1 MISHYSR
8 RKFVIGGIIILAGTI
23 LIFRLL
29 YLQTI
34 NSSYKLSAENNSKR
48 EVIQYPARGL
58 IFDRNGELLVS
69 NQAAYDV
76 MVTPGQ
82 LSAFDTL
89 SFSGILGISVTDVRS
104 GIQKAKEYSRFAP
117 SVFMKQLPGEIASV
131 LQEQLFKFPGFFVQ
145 TRTLRKYPRNIAAHL
160 MGYVGEV
167 DKAIIDK
174 DPYYQM
180 GDYIGISGIEKNY
193 EAFLRGKKGKTNFLV
208 DVHSR
213 ITGSY
218 QEGRFDESAMI
229 GSDLYLTIEADLQE
243 YGEKM
248 MKNFTG
254 SIVAIEPSTGEVLCL
269 VSTPSYQPDLLV
281 GRGLSQNFNKL
292 SSDTLLPLF
301 NRALAASYPPGS
313 TFKIINAL
321 IGLQEKVITPA
332 SEFGCQMGY
341 SFKGQFLGCH
351 NHRSP
356 LDLREGIQH
365 SCNSYFV
372 NVFRRIMED
381 PKFGSTQD
389 AFNNW
394 RNHLLTFGLG
404 NVLNTDLLGE
414 LKGFI
419 PKDEYFNR
427 YYGAGRWNFLTI
439 RSMAIGQG
447 ELGVTPLQMANLTSA
462 IANKG
467 YFVPPHVVKYINVI
481 DTVEG
486 SFKDKHYTAIDTSY
500 FTVVIDGMDL
510 AVNGGAGS
518 TAGRAKI
525 DGIIVC
531 GKTGTAENPHGEDH
545 SIFIAFAPRENPK
558 IAIAVYIEN
567 GGFGGTWAAPVASL
581 MMEKYLTGEVKRRY
595 LEDYIYNAVIQKKL

>member
-1 MISHYSR
+1 MITQYSQ
-8 RKFVIGGIIILAGTI
+8 RKFIIGGIILLTGFILVV
-23 LIFRLL
+23 RLF
-29 YLQTI
+29 YLQVI
-34 NSSYKLSAENNSKR
+34 NPSYKLSAENNSKR

-58 IFDRNGELLVS
+58 MYDRNGVMLVS

-76 MVTPGQ
+76 MLTPGQ
-82 LSAFDTL
+82 LSAFDTVSL
-89 SFSGILGISVTDVRS
+89 CEILGIQVDEVRT
-104 GIQKAKEYSRFAP
+104 GIIKAKQYSSFAP
-117 SVFMKQLPGEIASV
+117 TVFMKQLPGEIASV
-131 LQEQLFKFPGFFVQ
+131 LQEQLYKFPGFFVQ

-167 DKAIIDK
+167 DKGIILK
-174 DPYYQM
+174 NPYYQM
-180 GDYIGISGIEKNY
+180 GDYIGISGIEKYY
-193 EAFLRGKKGKTNFLV
+193 EEILRGQKGKKNYLV

-218 QEGRFDESAMI
+218 QEGRYDEPARI
-229 GSDLYLTIEADLQE
+229 GADITLTIDADLQE
-243 YGEKM
+243 YGEKL

-254 SIVAIEPSTGEVLCL
+254 SIVAVEPETGEVLCL

-281 GRGLSQNFNKL
+281 GRGLSRNFNML
-292 SSDTLLPLF
+292 SGDTLMPLF

-332 SEFGCQMGY
+332 SQFGCQGGY
-341 SFKGQFLGCH
+341 SFRGQFLGCH
-351 NHRSP
+351 IHRSP

-365 SCNSYFV
+365 SCNAYFV
-372 NVFRRIMED
+372 NVFKKIMED
-381 PKFGSTQD
+381 PDFGSTQD

-394 RNHLLTFGLG
+394 RKHLLSFGLG
-404 NVLNTDLLGE
+404 NVMNSDLSGE

-427 YYGAGRWNFLTI
+427 YYGEGHWNFLTI

-447 ELGVTPLQMANLTSA
+447 ELGVTPLQMANITA
-462 IANKG
+462 TIANKG
-467 YFVPPHVVKYINVI
+467 YYFVPHVLKSVKGVDTISNV
-481 DTVEG
+481 
-486 SFKDKHYTAIDTSY
+486 FKEKHFTQIDTSY
-500 FTVVIDGMDL
+500 FTVAIDGMEL

-518 TAGRAKI
+518 TAGRARI
-525 DGIIVC
+525 EGIIVC

-581 MMEKYLTGEVKRRY
+581 MIDEYLTGEVKRQY
-595 LEDYIYNAVIQKKL
+595 LEEYIYNGLIKKD

>member
-1 MISHYSR
+1 MTNLYSQ
-8 RKFVIGGIIILAGTI
+8 RKVVVGGIVILTGIILV
-23 LIFRLL
+23 LRLF
-29 YLQTI
+29 YLQVI
-34 NSSYKLSAENNSKR
+34 NSSYKSSAENNSKR

-58 IFDRNGELLVS
+58 MYDRNGELLVS

-76 MVTPGQ
+76 MLTPGQ
-82 LSAFDTL
+82 LLAFDTL
-89 SFSGILGISVTDVRS
+89 SFCRTLGISLPDVRM
-104 GIQKAKEYSRFAP
+104 GIKLAREYSRFAP
-117 SVFMKQLPGEIASV
+117 SVFMKQVPGEVASV
-131 LQEQLFKFPGFFVQ
+131 FQEQLYKYPGFFVQ
-145 TRTLRKYPRNIAAHL
+145 TRTLRKYPRNIASHL

-167 DKAIIDK
+167 DKSIIEK
-174 DPYYQM
+174 NPYYQM
-180 GDYIGISGIEKNY
+180 GDYIGISGIEKYY
-193 EAFLRGKKGKTNFLV
+193 EEILRGEKGKKNYLV

-213 ITGSY
+213 ITGIY
-218 QEGRFDESAMI
+218 QEGKFDEPAKI
-229 GSDLYLTIEADLQE
+229 GADVTLTINADLQE
-243 YGEKM
+243 YGEKL

-269 VSTPSYQPDLLV
+269 VSVPSYQPDLLV
-281 GRGLSQNFNKL
+281 GRGLSQNFNTL
-292 SSDTLLPLF
+292 SGDTLKPLF

-332 SEFGCQMGY
+332 SEFGCQGGF

-365 SCNSYFV
+365 SCNAYFV
-372 NVFRRIMED
+372 NVFKKIMED

-394 RNHLLTFGLG
+394 RKHLLSFGLG
-404 NVLNTDLLGE
+404 NTLNSDLSGE

-419 PKDEYFNR
+419 PKDEYYNH
-427 YYGAGRWNFLTI
+427 YYGVGHWNFLTI

-447 ELGVTPLQMANLTSA
+447 ELGVTPLQMANITA
-462 IANKG
+462 TIANKG
-467 YFVPPHVVKYINVI
+467 YYIAPHVLKAIKGTDTI
-481 DTVEG
+481 DHRFTE
-486 SFKDKHYTAIDTSY
+486 KHFTAIDTSN
-500 FTVVIDGMDL
+500 FTVAIDGMEL
-510 AVNGGAGS
+510 AVNGGEGS

-525 DGIIVC
+525 EGIIVC

-581 MMEKYLTGEVKRRY
+581 MIEQYLTGEVKRQY
-595 LEDYIYNAVIQKKL
+595 LENYIFTSIIARKE

>member
-1 MISHYSR
+1 MITQYSQ
-8 RKFVIGGIIILAGTI
+8 RKYIIGGIILLTGFILVV
-23 LIFRLL
+23 RLF
-29 YLQTI
+29 YLQVI
-34 NSSYKLSAENNSKR
+34 NPSYKLSAENNSKR

-58 IFDRNGELLVS
+58 MYDRNGVMLVS

-76 MVTPGQ
+76 MLTPGQ
-82 LSAFDTL
+82 LSAFDTVSL
-89 SFSGILGISVTDVRS
+89 CKILGIQVDEVRT
-104 GIQKAKEYSRFAP
+104 GIIKAKQYSSFAP
-117 SVFMKQLPGEIASV
+117 TVFMKQLPGEIASV
-131 LQEQLFKFPGFFVQ
+131 LQEQLYKFPGFFVQ

-167 DKAIIDK
+167 DKGIILK
-174 DPYYQM
+174 NPYYQM
-180 GDYIGISGIEKNY
+180 GDYIGISGIEKYY
-193 EAFLRGKKGKTNFLV
+193 EEILRGQKGKKNYLV

-218 QEGRFDESAMI
+218 QEGRYDEPARI
-229 GSDLYLTIEADLQE
+229 GADITLTIDADLQE
-243 YGEKM
+243 YGEKL

-254 SIVAIEPSTGEVLCL
+254 SIVAIEPETGEVLCL

-281 GRGLSQNFNKL
+281 ERGLSRNFNML
-292 SSDTLLPLF
+292 SGDSLMPLF

-332 SEFGCQMGY
+332 SQFGCQGGY
-341 SFKGQFLGCH
+341 SFRGQFLGCH
-351 NHRSP
+351 IHRSP

-365 SCNSYFV
+365 SCNAYFV
-372 NVFRRIMED
+372 NVFKKIMED
-381 PKFGSTQD
+381 PDFGSTQD

-394 RNHLLTFGLG
+394 RKHLLSFGLG
-404 NVLNTDLLGE
+404 NVMNSDLSGE

-427 YYGAGRWNFLTI
+427 YYGEGHWNFLTI

-447 ELGVTPLQMANLTSA
+447 ELGVTPLQMANITA
-462 IANKG
+462 TIANKG
-467 YFVPPHVVKYINVI
+467 YYLVPHVLKSVKGADTISNVF
-481 DTVEG
+481 TE
-486 SFKDKHYTAIDTSY
+486 KHFTQIDTSY
-500 FTVVIDGMDL
+500 FTVAIDGMEL

-518 TAGRAKI
+518 TAGRARI
-525 DGIIVC
+525 EGIIVC

-581 MMEKYLTGEVKRRY
+581 MIEEYLTGEVKRQY
-595 LEDYIYNAVIQKKL
+595 LEEYIYNALIQKE

>member
-1 MISHYSR
+1 MINQYSQ
-8 RKFVIGGIIILAGTI
+8 RKYIIGGII
-23 LIFRLL
+23 LL
-29 YLQTI
+29 TGFVFITRMFYLQVI
-34 NSSYKLSAENNSKR
+34 NSSYKSSAENNSKR

-58 IFDRNGELLVS
+58 MYDRNGELLVS

-76 MVTPGQ
+76 MLTPGQ

-89 SFSGILGISVTDVRS
+89 SFCGILGITLSDVRS
-104 GIQKAKEYSRFAP
+104 EIKKAKEYSRFAP
-117 SVFMKQLPGEIASV
+117 SVFMKQVSGEVASV
-131 LQEQLFKFPGFFVQ
+131 LQEQLYKFPGFFVQ
-145 TRTLRKYPRNIAAHL
+145 TRTLRKYPRNVAAHL

-167 DKAIIDK
+167 DKNLIEK
-174 DPYYQM
+174 NPYYQM

-193 EAFLRGKKGKTNFLV
+193 EDVLKGEKGKKNFLV

-213 ITGSY
+213 ISGTY
-218 QEGRFDESAMI
+218 QEGKFDVTAKI
-229 GSDLYLTIEADLQE
+229 GNDIQLTIDADLQE
-243 YGEKM
+243 YGESL

-254 SIVAIEPSTGEVLCL
+254 SAVAIEPATGEVLCL
-269 VSTPSYQPDLLV
+269 VSTPSYKPDLLV
-281 GRGLSQNFNKL
+281 GRGLSQNFNML
-292 SSDTLLPLF
+292 SGDTLKPLF

-313 TFKIINAL
+313 TFKILNAL
-321 IGLQEKVITPA
+321 IGLQENVITPT

-341 SFKGQFLGCH
+341 SFRGQFVGCH
-351 NHRSP
+351 SHRSP

-372 NVFRRIMED
+372 NTFKKIMED
-381 PKFGSTQD
+381 PKFSSTQD

-404 NVLNTDLLGE
+404 NTLNSDLSGE
-414 LKGFI
+414 LKGFV
-419 PKDEYFNR
+419 PKDEYYNR
-427 YYGAGRWNFLTI
+427 YYGAGHWSFLTI

-447 ELGVTPLQMANLTSA
+447 ELGVTPLQMANLTA
-462 IANKG
+462 TVANKG
-467 YFVPPHVVKYINVI
+467 FFIPPHVVKSIKGVDTINHRFTEKHFTSI
-481 DTVEG
+481 D
-486 SFKDKHYTAIDTSY
+486 SSY
-500 FTVVIDGMDL
+500 FTVAIDGMDL

-518 TAGRAKI
+518 TAGRAQI
-525 DGIIVC
+525 EGIIVC

-581 MMEKYLTGEVKRRY
+581 MIEEYLTGEVKRKY
-595 LEDYIYNAVIQKKL
+595 LEDYIYTAVIKQK

>member
-1 MISHYSR
+1 MINQYFQ
-8 RKFVIGGIIILAGTI
+8 RKYIIGGIILLAG
-23 LIFRLL
+23 LVLLFRLF
-29 YLQTI
+29 YLQVV

-58 IFDRNGELLVS
+58 MYDRNGTLLVS

-76 MVTPGQ
+76 MLTPGQ
-82 LSAFDTL
+82 LDAFDTI
-89 SFSGILGISVTDVRS
+89 SFIKILGISLADVRS
-104 GIQKAKEYSRFAP
+104 GIKKAKEYSSFAP
-117 SVFMKQLPGEIASV
+117 SVFMKQVSGEIASV
-131 LQEQLFKFPGFFVQ
+131 LQEQLYKFPGFFVQ

-167 DKAIIDK
+167 DKNIIGNN
-174 DPYYQM
+174 PYYQM
-180 GDYIGISGIEKNY
+180 GDYIGISGVEKRYEEILRGVKGKKNY
-193 EAFLRGKKGKTNFLV
+193 LV

-218 QEGRFDESAMI
+218 QGGRFDVPAKI
-229 GSDLYLTIEADLQE
+229 GKDITLTIDADLQE
-243 YGEKM
+243 YGESL

-254 SIVAIEPSTGEVLCL
+254 SIVAIEPSSGEMLCM
-269 VSTPSYQPDLLV
+269 VSTPSYPPDLLV
-281 GRGLSQNFNKL
+281 GRGLSHNFNSL
-292 SSDTLLPLF
+292 SSDTLNPLF
-301 NRALAASYPPGS
+301 NRAIAASYPPGS
-313 TFKIINAL
+313 TFKLINAL
-321 IGLQEKVITPA
+321 VGLQEKVITPA
-332 SEFGCQMGY
+332 TEFGCQSGY
-341 SFKGQFLGCH
+341 AFKGQFLGCH
-351 NHRSP
+351 SHRSP
-356 LDLREGIQH
+356 LDLREGIQN

-381 PKFGSTQD
+381 PKFGSTDQ

-394 RNHLLTFGLG
+394 RKHLLSFGLG
-404 NVLNTDLLGE
+404 NTLNSDLSGE

-419 PKDEYFNR
+419 PKDEYYNK
-427 YYGAGRWNFLTI
+427 YYGKDHWNFLTI
-439 RSMAIGQG
+439 RSLAIGQG

-462 IANKG
+462 IANQG
-467 YFVPPHVVKYINVI
+467 YYITPHVLKAVIGEESIDPAYLERHYTSI
-481 DTVEG
+481 DT
-486 SFKDKHYTAIDTSY
+486 TY
-500 FTVVIDGMDL
+500 FPIVIDGMEL

-525 DGIIVC
+525 EGIVVC

-581 MMEKYLTGEVKRRY
+581 MIEKYLTREVKRKY
-595 LEDYIYNAVIQKKL
+595 LEDYIYNAEIKRK